1 VLAITA
7 KMRYSRAMNEKRI
20 IDLEIKFSHQ
30 DDFIQQLN
38 KIVTEQQVRI
48 ERLEKELIDL
58 RGVVEAVKDLDSKP
72 PHY

>member
-1 VLAITA
+1 
-7 KMRYSRAMNEKRI
+7 MRYSRAMNEKRI

-38 KIVTEQQVRI
+38 KIVTEQQARI
-48 ERLEKELIDL
+48 ERLEKELIEL
-58 RGVVEAVKDLDSKP
+58 RGVVEAVKDMDSKP

>member
-1 VLAITA
+1 
-7 KMRYSRAMNEKRI
+7 MNDARI

-38 KIVTEQQVRI
+38 KIVTEQQLRI
-48 ERLEKELIDL
+48 ERLEKELLDL
-58 RGVVEAVKDLDSKP
+58 RSVVEAVKDMDSKP

>member
-1 VLAITA
+1 
-7 KMRYSRAMNEKRI
+7 MRYSRAMNEKRI